1 MTTSMHPAEHGAATR
16 DFYAQATN
24 AFATGRNLIGAEL
37 LWGAVA
43 HSLIAAAQR
52 RGLQHE
58 NHRDFRRVAWRVKEE
73 TGDAEIWTGFKA
85 AEQLHIY
92 FYHRR
97 MFGDYNLTTARHAAN
112 YCVDRLLL
120 LLG

>member
-1 MTTSMHPAEHGAATR
+1 MTTSMRVAEHGAATR
-16 DFYAQATN
+16 DFYAESAT
-24 AFATGRNLIGAEL
+24 AFGAGKELIGSEL

-43 HSLIAAAQR
+43 HSLIAAAQQ

-73 TGDAEIWTGFKA
+73 TGDTEIWIGFKA
-85 AEQLHIY
+85 AEQLHVY
-92 FYHRR
+92 FYHQR

-112 YCVDRLLL
+112 YCVDRLLHL
-120 LLG
+120 LA

>member
-1 MTTSMHPAEHGAATR
+1 MTASMRDTEHAAATR
-16 DFYAQATN
+16 DLYAQATN
-24 AFATGRNLIGAEL
+24 AFAAGKELMGAEM

-43 HSLIAAAQR
+43 HSLIAAAQQ

-73 TGDAEIWTGFKA
+73 TGDTEIWIGFKA

-97 MFGDYNLTTARHAAN
+97 MFGDYNLTTARHASN